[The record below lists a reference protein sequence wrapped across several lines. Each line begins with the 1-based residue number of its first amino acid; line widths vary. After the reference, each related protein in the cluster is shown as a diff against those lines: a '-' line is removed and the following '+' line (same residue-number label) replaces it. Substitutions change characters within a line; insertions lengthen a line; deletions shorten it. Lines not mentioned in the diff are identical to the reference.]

1 MSRSHR
7 TERDRQREAT
17 RERLYQAA
25 LDVFRR
31 DGVDRARVDDIARAA
46 GVSRGTFY
54 SPFPSKDDVL
64 LRRLS
69 VSQTHISAEIEALP
83 ATATLREVLQQCAR
97 EIAAEW
103 QDDPALLREI
113 GTVALKLT
121 AQNLPEATRQ
131 HPVQLAPI
139 PRFDAALEQGEIGQ
153 LIPPELMTEFFLVNL
168 FGAAL
173 NWVGAPLA
181 PLELILLSVVD
192 FFLRAAGT
200 EPVLQPSAG

>member
-1 MSRSHR
+1 MSRSLR

-17 RERLYQAA
+17 KDRLYEAA
-25 LDVFRR
+25 LEVFRKE
-31 DGVDRARVDDIARAA
+31 GVDRARVDDIARAA

-54 SPFPSKDDVL
+54 FHFPSKDDVL

-69 VSQTHISAEIEALP
+69 VSQTHISGELARIDAS
-83 ATATLREVLQQCAR
+83 ASLREVLERCAR
-97 EIAAEW
+97 EIASEW
-103 QDDPALLREI
+103 ENDPALLREI

-131 HPVQLAPI
+131 HPVQLALI
-139 PRFDAALEQGEIGQ
+139 PRFDAALDRGEIGQ
-153 LIPPELMTEFFLVNL
+153 LIPAELMTEFFLVNL

-173 NWVGAPLA
+173 NWVGNPIA

-192 FFLRAAGT
+192 FFLRAAS
-200 EPVLQPSAG
+200 PAPA

>member
-1 MSRSHR
+1 MNRTHR
-7 TERDRQREAT
+7 TERDRKREAT
-17 RERLYQAA
+17 RERLYDAA

-46 GVSRGTFY
+46 GVSRATFY
-54 SPFPSKDDVL
+54 FHFPSKDDVL

-69 VSQTHISAEIEALP
+69 VSQTHISAELAALP
-83 ATATLREVLQQCAR
+83 PSATLREVLQRCAR
-97 EIAAEW
+97 EIATEW

-113 GTVALKLT
+113 GTVALKMT
-121 AQNLPEATRQ
+121 AQNLPEATHQ
-131 HPVQLAPI
+131 HPVQLALI
-139 PRFDAALEQGEIGQ
+139 PRFDAALERGEIGH

-200 EPVLQPSAG
+200 EPLPEPSAE